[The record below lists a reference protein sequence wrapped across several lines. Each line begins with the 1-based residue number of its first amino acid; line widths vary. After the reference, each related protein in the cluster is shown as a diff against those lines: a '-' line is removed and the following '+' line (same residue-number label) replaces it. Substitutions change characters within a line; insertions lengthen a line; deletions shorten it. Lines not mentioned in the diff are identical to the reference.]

1 MIEASK
7 KWTPPAGWPA
17 MSRDDVK
24 AALCAPRM
32 PFEMDTVNVDGITT
46 RVWKNA
52 LPNLAALAENT
63 KVFGE
68 REFVVFD
75 DERMTYSSY
84 FFTLCLSVCLV

>member
-1 MIEASK
+1 MIKAGK

-24 AALCAPRM
+24 TALCAPGM
-32 PFEMDTVNVDGITT
+32 PFEMDTVNVVGITT

-63 KVFGE
+63 KSL
-68 REFVVFD
+68 
-75 DERMTYSSY
+75 THNY
-84 FFTLCLSVCLV
+84 LL